1 MFDLRNLLIEHRHE
15 VVPFAMKDG
24 RNESTGW
31 DRWFVSSVR
40 SDASAMSWQGLRTVG
55 RYMYSFEAKHK
66 FGALL
71 RESLPDLVHIQN
83 IYHQISPSILPVAR
97 RRGIPVVMTA
107 HDYKLIAPNY
117 SLFHDGQVCRH
128 TRPDHYW
135 EAVKHRC
142 VRGSMVASAVC
153 AAEMSL
159 HRLLGLWRDNI
170 DVVIA
175 PSAFVAA
182 TLKDYGIDHKKIVQI
197 PHFINVSSWQ
207 PSYEGDYALYVGRL
221 SSEKGVETLIRAA
234 AMVGDLPI
242 RVVGVGSD
250 GERLRHLANE
260 LKLRNVTFVGYQV
273 GEQLRREYT
282 NARFVVIPSLCHE
295 TFGLTALEAYAAGK
309 PVIASQMGGLSE
321 IVESGKTGQL
331 VQSGDVIG
339 LAEAM
344 AKLWAD
350 PKSSERMGRSARQV
364 AERNYSPEQH
374 YQNIMGV
381 YRRVLSQKI

>member
-1 MFDLRNLLIEHRHE
+1 
-15 VVPFAMKDG
+15 
-24 RNESTGW
+24 
-31 DRWFVSSVR
+31 
-40 SDASAMSWQGLRTVG
+40 
-55 RYMYSFEAKHK
+55 
-66 FGALL
+66 
-71 RESLPDLVHIQN
+71 
-83 IYHQISPSILPVAR
+83 
-97 RRGIPVVMTA
+97 
-107 HDYKLIAPNY
+107 
-117 SLFHDGQVCRH
+117 
-128 TRPDHYW
+128 
-135 EAVKHRC
+135 
-142 VRGSMVASAVC
+142 
-153 AAEMSL
+153 
-159 HRLLGLWRDNI
+159 
-170 DVVIA
+170 
-175 PSAFVAA
+175 
-182 TLKDYGIDHKKIVQI
+182 
-197 PHFINVSSWQ
+197 
-207 PSYEGDYALYVGRL
+207 
-221 SSEKGVETLIRAA
+221 LIRAA